1 MTPQAIQI
9 KLEQMKSNSYEYADQ
24 THLVASYK
32 VNVTDKQFELKT
44 NLKTFKRHFTEA
56 EGFFSRFALIPGEKK
71 PEEKKEPIEP
81 LTPSTETSVAVV
93 ATQEPNIGIADEL
106 VRILK
111 DNITKVKAD
120 AKFIPQAQQI
130 SNSVNQIIN
139 IERLRLD
146 MMKHAG
152 FKPKMNGNGNHQD

>member
-1 MTPQAIQI
+1 MTPQEIQI

-44 NLKTFKRHFTEA
+44 NLKTFKRHFSEA
-56 EGFFSRFALIPGEKK
+56 EQFFSRFSLVAGEKK
-71 PEEKKEPIEP
+71 PAEKIQPIEQAQ
-81 LTPSTETSVAVV
+81 PSQETSVALVEPP
-93 ATQEPNIGIADEL
+93 APNIGIADEL
-106 VRILK
+106 IKILK
-111 DNITKVKAD
+111 ENITKVKSD

-130 SNSVNQIIN
+130 SSSVTQIIN

-152 FKPKMNGNGNHQD
+152 VKPKMNGNGNN

>member
-1 MTPQAIQI
+1 MTVQQIQI
-9 KLEQMKSNSYEYADQ
+9 KLEGMKGLSFTYADQ

-32 VNVTDKQFELKT
+32 VNAIDKQFELKT

-56 EGFFSRFALIPGEKK
+56 ENFFSRFEASQEAPVIEKPVAKEEVTESLPATIEPK
-71 PEEKKEPIEP
+71 PESN
-81 LTPSTETSVAVV
+81 L
-93 ATQEPNIGIADEL
+93 GIADEL
-106 VRILK
+106 VKILK
-111 DNITKVKAD
+111 DNITMVKSD
-120 AKFIPQAQQI
+120 SKFIPQAQQI

-152 FKPKMNGNGNHQD
+152 LKPKMNGNVNPN